1 MAQQLHQQPGRI
13 AAGTGTELERFVRR
27 LHAGLHADQI
37 ADVLV
42 HHLVDR
48 HQKIDGAALAPVD
61 AGQAGLDAFGQVLG
75 GQVGCQFL
83 LEQRFVVERIFLG
96 AGLQKEVKRVV
107 HRHLHHQIDRDLE
120 LARLLLKD
128 QAALV
133 VGKRILLPVD
143 EVLRR
148 FHLERIGNDLAAAM
162 GCRA

>member
-1 MAQQLHQQPGRI
+1 M
-13 AAGTGTELERFVRR
+13 
-27 LHAGLHADQI
+27 
-37 ADVLV
+37 

-61 AGQAGLDAFGQVLG
+61 AGQAGFDAFGQVLG
-75 GQVGCQFL
+75 CQVGCQLL
-83 LEQRFVVERIFLG
+83 LEQRLVVEGVFLG

-107 HRHLHHQIDRDLE
+107 HRHFHHQIDGDLE

-162 GCRA
+162 GCRAQTNHLRPQVDELVVLVVGDVVQGGVNGHNLLS